1 MEEYSVTVKPP
12 VPVPAE
18 AAEAT
23 GTEDD
28 DDDDCELVV
37 PLSPLEPLLSH
48 PAPAAPAA
56 AAPAAAAAAPTKVVA
71 GRGYPVFI
79 SLSGGVDSMVIAK
92 ILAVLRARRHAPP
105 TTATATATATAAG
118 AVWPIGPIV
127 AAHIDYANRA
137 ESSQEAAYVRRWC
150 EEMDIEFRCRV
161 VDEVR
166 GWVRASGLF

>member
-1 MEEYSVTVKPP
+1 
-12 VPVPAE
+12 VPAE

-56 AAPAAAAAAPTKVVA
+56 AAPAAAAVAAPTKVVA

-92 ILAVLRARRHAPP
+92 ILTVLRARRHAPP
-105 TTATATATATAAG
+105 TATTATAANTG
-118 AVWPIGPIV
+118 AALPIGPIV

-137 ESSQEAAYVRRWC
+137 ESSREAAYVRTWC